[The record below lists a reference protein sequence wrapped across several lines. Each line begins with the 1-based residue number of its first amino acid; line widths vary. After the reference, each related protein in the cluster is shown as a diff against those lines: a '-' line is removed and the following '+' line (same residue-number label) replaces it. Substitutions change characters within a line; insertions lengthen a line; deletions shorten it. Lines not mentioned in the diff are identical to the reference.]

1 VGLIRKT
8 LMLSTAGVVSGS
20 SKKQRV
26 AKAQLKQVKEQ
37 TAIAR
42 QQLAMDQRDALTVTA
57 VPMPGVPAAGWFP
70 DQTVPGQLRYFDGQR
85 WTDQTARVG
94 S

>member
-1 VGLIRKT
+1 MGLIRKT
-8 LMLSTAGVVSGS
+8 LMIGTGGLVRGS

-26 AKAQLKQVKEQ
+26 ARAQLKQAKEQ

-42 QQLAMDQRDALTVTA
+42 QQLAMDQQQALAATTA
-57 VPMPGVPAAGWFP
+57 PPPGAPTAGWFP
-70 DQTVPGQLRYFDGQR
+70 DQTVPGQLRYFDGQQ

-94 S
+94 

>member
-1 VGLIRKT
+1 MGLIRKT
-8 LMLSTAGVVSGS
+8 LMVGTAGLVRGS

-42 QQLAMDQRDALTVTA
+42 QQLAMDQQRALSETTA
-57 VPMPGVPAAGWFP
+57 PQPGAPAAGWFP
-70 DQTVPGQLRYFDGQR
+70 DQSVPGQLRYFDGQR

-94 S
+94 